1 MSNKLY
7 VGREK
12 TVELPKGG
20 CLLIDDEVRDVKE
33 WRRPRVFDPLEHCF
47 NPLKD
52 IDYRKACD
60 LVAVFEAV
68 FPAGQG
74 TLTKEGVP
82 DVLLEALLAGP
93 TRLDTL
99 LEDKSADP
107 SYVSAQRMIRRLM
120 RSPVL
125 RRVLCNPTNFTFK
138 PNSVNMARID
148 RAELGDFDALVLGL
162 LLISQF
168 KGQVVVPDFGFYGR
182 DAHVSLIRQKRLI
195 AGVNFLNELP
205 PKLRQAVMLIEDKEA
220 SGAIYDD
227 AELFAKF
234 EAAFG
239 RGTNDYNDTI
249 RSAMARPT
257 P

>member
-82 DVLLEALLAGP
+82 DVLLEALLADP

-162 LLISQF
+162 LLMAQF

-182 DAHVSLIRQKRLI
+182 EAHIALIRQDRLI
-195 AGVNFLNELP
+195 AGVTSLNEMP
-205 PKLRQAVMLIEDKEA
+205 PKLGQMALLIRDRVA
-220 SGAIYDD
+220 SGTTGDD
-227 AELFAKF
+227 AETLALY
-234 EAAFG
+234 AG
-239 RGTNDYNDTI
+239 MPRGTNKFNEYVQH
-249 RSAMARPT
+249 AVA
-257 P
+257 

>member
-1 MSNKLY
+1 MNKLY

-20 CLLIDDEVRDVKE
+20 CLLIDDEIRDVKE
-33 WRRPRVFDPLEHCF
+33 WRRPRIFDPLKHSF

-68 FPAGQG
+68 FPAGAG

-93 TRLDTL
+93 ERLDTL

-107 SYVSAQRMIRRLM
+107 SYVSAQRMVRRLM

-125 RRVLCNPTNFTFK
+125 KRVFCNPTNFTFNR
-138 PNSVNMARID
+138 NSVNMARIN

-162 LLISQF
+162 FLMAQF
-168 KGQVVVPDFGFYGR
+168 EGQIVCPDFGFYGR
-182 DAHVSLIRQKRLI
+182 DLHIASIRGQRLI
-195 AGVNFLNELP
+195 AGVNFLDELP
-205 PKLRQAVMLIEDKEA
+205 PKLLQSALLIKDKEPK
-220 SGAIYDD
+220 GATVDD
-227 AELFAKF
+227 AETVALYA
-234 EAAFG
+234 G
-239 RGTNDYNDTI
+239 LIRGTNAYNDFVERAT
-249 RSAMARPT
+249 SGDE
-257 P
+257 